1 MASSVNFVFTLCPV
15 FIDLGDG
22 NWPLCSAFNF
32 DVSLPLLQQIWI
44 SVSWLGWLV
53 VWQPLNLYKDVLL
66 LPAFLCTSAALCI
79 PTGKQNAPLQPLQW
93 RRLQKTAGLICF
105 YLHSDEI
112 IRALSG
118 LLTDN
123 KILFRREEGWYVM
136 YWLGPPHTLSD
147 TQWKNFLF
155 CASLGHRW
163 LY

>member
-1 MASSVNFVFTLCPV
+1 MVSSVNFVFTLCPV

-32 DVSLPLLQQIWI
+32 DVSLPLFESQLVGWVDWLFGSLWTFTKMYCYYQRFCAPRLLSAYQQ
-44 SVSWLGWLV
+44 
-53 VWQPLNLYKDVLL
+53 
-66 LPAFLCTSAALCI
+66 
-79 PTGKQNAPLQPLQW
+79 APLQPLQW

-147 TQWKNFLF
+147 TQWKNFIF